1 MTSVVRKAVLPAVLL
16 GVSAVVAARLVRR
29 GRTWGSSPAE
39 RALRLP
45 GDEYL
50 DGGSEA
56 RTAMTRAV
64 SISAP
69 PEVVWP
75 WLAQMG
81 RGAGWYSYDRADN
94 GGRISAQHIVSWIPA
109 PCVGDASALGWLRD
123 LEPGRA
129 LTWWLPGDE
138 AFGTTLRMVVDVRL
152 DPQNDGSRLV
162 IRVSGG
168 ATGPIGALVLRG
180 FEAVDSLMAV
190 RQLRGIK
197 MRAEAFGARTTDHRA
212 PETGDRAQ
220 YQEYEAVYAS
230 GERAG
235 VPRSE
240 KAGRWRQDAVARGVV
255 HG

>member
-1 MTSVVRKAVLPAVLL
+1 
-16 GVSAVVAARLVRR
+16 
-29 GRTWGSSPAE
+29 
-39 RALRLP
+39 
-45 GDEYL
+45 
-50 DGGSEA
+50 
-56 RTAMTRAV
+56 MTRAV

-69 PEVVWP
+69 PPVVWP

-81 RGAGWYSYDRADN
+81 RGAGWYSYDRIDN
-94 GGRISAQHIVSWIPA
+94 GGRASAEHIVSWVPA
-109 PCVGDASALGWLRD
+109 PCAGDASALGWLRA

-129 LTWWLPGDE
+129 LTWWLPGD
-138 AFGTTLRMVVDVRL
+138 AAYGTTVRMVVDVRL
-152 DPQNDGSRLV
+152 DPEGDGSRLV

-180 FEAVDSLMAV
+180 FEVVDSLMAV

-197 MRAEAFGARTTDHRA
+197 ARAEAFGARTTDPGA

-235 VPRSE
+235 IPGQE
-240 KAGRWRQDAVARGVV
+240 KADRWRQDAVDCGVV
-255 HG
+255 GAQR